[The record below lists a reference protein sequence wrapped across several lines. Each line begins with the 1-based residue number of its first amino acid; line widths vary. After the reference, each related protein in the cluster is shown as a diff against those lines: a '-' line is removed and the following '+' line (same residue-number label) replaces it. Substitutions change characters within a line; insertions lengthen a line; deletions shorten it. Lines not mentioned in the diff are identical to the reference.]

1 MIDTK
6 RSQQI
11 YDILINGKILNRRRY
26 DPIRNSFAEDELF
39 QELSSQYEGEN
50 GYRALYQRIGCE
62 LVLRPD
68 YAYLKEHSA
77 DDDKSSQT
85 ATAIQALLTV
95 MAKTALSRNYRFE
108 LLTAAEAGF
117 RRELAEA
124 ADQDPEMRRIL
135 AACHCNN
142 APLWNEIN
150 RLLLRRNIV
159 FENARGNFV
168 LTDAGRDFF
177 EELFAQAENA
187 TPLE

>member
-39 QELSSQYEGEN
+39 QELSSQYESEN

-77 DDDKSSQT
+77 DDDKSSQ
-85 ATAIQALLTV
+85 TAIQALLTV

-187 TPLE
+187 APSE